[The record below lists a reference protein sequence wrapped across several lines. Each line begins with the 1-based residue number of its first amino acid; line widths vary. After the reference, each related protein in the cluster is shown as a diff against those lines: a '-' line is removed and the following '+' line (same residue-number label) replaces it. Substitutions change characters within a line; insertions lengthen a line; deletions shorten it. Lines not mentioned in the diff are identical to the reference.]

1 MTSARSS
8 RAMIFQRGTRTIAGH
23 IMTVVFIGM
32 VVNGEH
38 CISRLGLLDDI
49 ERKTLAFDHQHVLS
63 DYKQWITSGGSY

>member
-1 MTSARSS
+1 
-8 RAMIFQRGTRTIAGH
+8 
-23 IMTVVFIGM
+23 MTVVFIGT